1 MKSTQSVREEPSA
14 AVTVQ
19 VLVEMSTEEQLE
31 GEGETPRRPGRGE
44 GGRGERRGVGRGVGC
59 SYTLR
64 E

>member
-44 GGRGERRGVGRGVGC
+44 GGRRERRGVGRGVGC
-59 SYTLR
+59 SYTLQ